1 MQNIIIGKNSS
12 LTKRNIKFLKNF
24 IILSV
29 NELNQKIIES
39 KIDKNKK
46 INLILNNFFPSKF
59 LNDLNHSNYRQLC
72 NLSLEKLIF
81 LLEKLPTN
89 KINKI
94 IYTSSSA
101 VYRLSNNISDEGQD
115 QFNRQLYSSFKL
127 AAEKLI
133 INYANRN
140 NKDYFIMRLFNTYG
154 DKNDEFSFIEK
165 IIKAKKN
172 NDDIT
177 LINKGLSLRD
187 FVHLD
192 DVAKIYNLFLQKNIK
207 KGIYDIGTGRGI
219 LIKDLIQIT
228 KIKSKKIKSLN
239 KIEEI
244 QNSIADT
251 KKLLFQLP
259 NFKFKKLT
267 QYIKKELNLKNN
279 LNLKS
284 VSFLKKNDLDINGVA
299 IYGAGN
305 AGQQM
310 FHELNK
316 NNENV
321 ICFIDDNL
329 HLQNSISNGIPI
341 ISYDDIF
348 KLNIYSKIK
357 RIFLAIPSLDKIS
370 QTKKLIKIKKDFFDV
385 RFLPEKKFLLSDQI
399 NMNDLNIEEINNIL
413 NRKQFKIK
421 KIKKLKNK
429 KVLVTGAAGTIGS
442 EICRQLIQ
450 QKVRKVIAVDKSE
463 IGIYNLQNKNNSK
476 KIHYKLV
483 DINNIKFL
491 EKIIKKEN
499 IDIIFHAAAYKHVNI
514 LEKNIFSAVKNNVI
528 ATYNVCKL
536 SHKYSCNMI
545 FISTD
550 KAANPKSVL
559 GYTKRV
565 AEKICEYFNHLKN
578 RDNFINIVRFGN
590 VFGSSGSAITN
601 FLDQINLDR
610 PIKITHPRAS
620 RYFMTI
626 IEACHLVIQTTEIN
640 SRNRIFVLNMGKPLN
655 ILNLAKS
662 LGMIRTKINPNY
674 TFKYQITGLKPG
686 EKLYETIVDNK
697 EIKTKFNNEIFFVKS
712 KVNKKLNF
720 IKFYQKLTFTLEKQN
735 ERKLLAQ
742 LVKIKN
748 L

>member
-12 LTKRNIKFLKNF
+12 LTKRNVKFLKNF
-24 IILSV
+24 TVLSV
-29 NELNQKIIES
+29 NELNQKNIEM
-39 KIDKNKK
+39 KITQNKR

-59 LNDLNHSNYRQLC
+59 LNDLSHSNYRQFC
-72 NLSLEKLIF
+72 NLSLERLIF
-81 LLEKLPTN
+81 LLERIPTK

-101 VYRLSNNISDEGQD
+101 VHRLSNNISDEKQD
-115 QFNRQLYSSFKL
+115 KFNRQLYSSFKL

-133 INYANRN
+133 INYANSN

-154 DKNDEFSFIEK
+154 DKDDEFSFIEK
-165 IIKAKKN
+165 IIRAKKN
-172 NDDIT
+172 DDHIT
-177 LINKGLSLRD
+177 LINKGISLRD

-192 DVAKIYNLFLQKNIK
+192 DVAKIYNLFLIKKIK
-207 KGIYDIGTGRGI
+207 KGIYDIGTGKGV

-228 KIKSKKIKSLN
+228 KIKSKKIKRVN

-251 KKLLFQLP
+251 KKLLSQLP
-259 NFKFKKLT
+259 NFKFKELT
-267 QYIKKELNLKNN
+267 QYLQKELNLTNNLNFKSLSYLKKNN
-279 LNLKS
+279 L
-284 VSFLKKNDLDINGVA
+284 DIPGVA

-305 AGQQM
+305 AGKQI
-310 FHELNK
+310 FNELSKNK
-316 NNENV
+316 ENI
-321 ICFIDDNL
+321 ICFIDDNSQ
-329 HLQNSISNGIPI
+329 LQNSILNGVPI

-348 KLNIYSKIK
+348 KLNIYTKIK

-399 NMNDLNIEEINNIL
+399 NLNDLNIDEINDIL

-450 QKVRKVIAVDKSE
+450 QKVNKVIAVDKSE

-476 KIHYKLV
+476 KIYYKLI

-491 EKIIKKEN
+491 EKVIKKES

-528 ATYNVCKL
+528 ATYNLCKL
-536 SHKYSCNMI
+536 SHRYSCDMI

-578 RDNFINIVRFGN
+578 KDSFINIVRFGN

-601 FLDQINLDR
+601 FLEQINLDK
-610 PIKITHPRAS
+610 PIKITHPKAS

-626 IEACHLVIQTTEIN
+626 TEACHLVIQTTEIN
-640 SRNRIFVLNMGKPLN
+640 SKNKIFVLNMGKPLN

-662 LGMIRTKINPNY
+662 LGMIRTKINSNY
-674 TFKYQITGLKPG
+674 TFRYQVIGLKSG
-686 EKLYETIVDNK
+686 EKLNETIVDNK
-697 EIKTKFNNEIFFVKS
+697 EIKTKFNNEIFFVRS
-712 KVNKKLNF
+712 KVNKISSF
-720 IKFYQKLTFTLEKQN
+720 VKFYQKLTFIFEKQN
-735 ERKLLAQ
+735 EKELFKQ

>member
-24 IILSV
+24 TVLSV
-29 NELNQKIIES
+29 NELNQKNIET
-39 KIDKNKK
+39 KIAHNKR

-59 LNDLNHSNYRQLC
+59 LNDLSHSNYRQFC
-72 NLSLEKLIF
+72 NLSLERLIF
-81 LLEKLPTN
+81 LLERLPTK

-101 VYRLSNNISDEGQD
+101 VYRLSNNISDEKQD

-133 INYANRN
+133 INYANSN

-154 DKNDEFSFIEK
+154 DKDDEFSFIEK
-165 IIKAKKN
+165 IIRAKKN
-172 NDDIT
+172 NDHIT
-177 LINKGLSLRD
+177 LINKGISLRD

-192 DVAKIYNLFLQKNIK
+192 DVAKIYNLFLNKKIK
-207 KGIYDIGTGRGI
+207 KGIYDIGTGKGV

-228 KIKSKKIKSLN
+228 KIKSKKIKRVN

-251 KKLLFQLP
+251 KKLLSQLP
-259 NFKFKKLT
+259 NFKFKELT
-267 QYIKKELNLKNN
+267 KYLQEELNLTNNLNFKSLSYLEKNN
-279 LNLKS
+279 L
-284 VSFLKKNDLDINGVA
+284 DIPGVA

-305 AGQQM
+305 AGKQI
-310 FHELNK
+310 FNELNK
-316 NNENV
+316 DNENI
-321 ICFIDDNL
+321 ICFIDDNSQ
-329 HLQNSISNGIPI
+329 LQNSILNGVPI

-399 NMNDLNIEEINNIL
+399 NLNDLNIDEINDIL

-450 QKVRKVIAVDKSE
+450 QKVKKVIAVDKSE
-463 IGIYNLQNKNNSK
+463 IGIYNLQNKNNTK
-476 KIHYKLV
+476 KICYKLI

-491 EKIIKKEN
+491 EKLIKKES

-528 ATYNVCKL
+528 ATYNLCKL
-536 SHKYSCNMI
+536 SQKYSCDMI

-565 AEKICEYFNHLKN
+565 AEKICEYFNHSKN
-578 RDNFINIVRFGN
+578 KDSFINIVRFGN

-601 FLDQINLDR
+601 FLEQINLDR
-610 PIKITHPRAS
+610 PIKITHPKAS

-640 SRNRIFVLNMGKPLN
+640 SKNKIFVLNMGKPLN

-674 TFKYQITGLKPG
+674 TFRYQITGLKSG
-686 EKLYETIVDNK
+686 EKLNETIVDDN
-697 EIKTKFNNEIFFVKS
+697 EIKTKFNNEIFFVR
-712 KVNKKLNF
+712 NKINKIF
-720 IKFYQKLTFTLEKQN
+720 DFVKFYQKLIFTFEKQN
-735 ERKLLAQ
+735 EKELLKQ

>member
-24 IILSV
+24 TVLSV
-29 NELNQKIIES
+29 NELSQKNIET
-39 KIDKNKK
+39 KIAHNKR

-59 LNDLNHSNYRQLC
+59 LNDLSHSNYRQFC
-72 NLSLEKLIF
+72 NLSLERLIF
-81 LLEKLPTN
+81 LLERLPIK

-101 VYRLSNNISDEGQD
+101 VYRLSNNISDEKQD
-115 QFNRQLYSSFKL
+115 QFNRQLYSAFKL

-133 INYANRN
+133 INYANNN

-154 DKNDEFSFIEK
+154 DKDDEFSFIEK
-165 IIKAKKN
+165 IIRAKKN
-172 NDDIT
+172 NDHIT
-177 LINKGLSLRD
+177 LINKGISLRD

-192 DVAKIYNLFLQKNIK
+192 DVAKIYNLFLNKKIK
-207 KGIYDIGTGRGI
+207 KGIYDIGTGKGV

-228 KIKSKKIKSLN
+228 EIKSKKIKRVN

-251 KKLLFQLP
+251 KKLLSQLP
-259 NFKFKKLT
+259 NFKFKELT
-267 QYIKKELNLKNN
+267 QYLQEELNLTNNLNFKSLSYLKKNN
-279 LNLKS
+279 L
-284 VSFLKKNDLDINGVA
+284 DIPGVA

-305 AGQQM
+305 AGKQI
-310 FHELNK
+310 FNELNK
-316 NNENV
+316 DNENI
-321 ICFIDDNL
+321 ICFIDDNPQ
-329 HLQNSISNGIPI
+329 LQNSILNGVPI

-348 KLNIYSKIK
+348 KLNIYTKIK
-357 RIFLAIPSLDKIS
+357 RIFLAIPSLNKIS

-399 NMNDLNIEEINNIL
+399 NLNDLNIDEINDIL

-450 QKVRKVIAVDKSE
+450 QKVKKVIAVDKSE
-463 IGIYNLQNKNNSK
+463 IGIYNLQNKNNNK
-476 KIHYKLV
+476 KIFYKLI

-491 EKIIKKEN
+491 EKVIKKES

-528 ATYNVCKL
+528 ATYNLCKL
-536 SHKYSCNMI
+536 SQKYSCDMI

-565 AEKICEYFNHLKN
+565 AEKICEYFNHSKN
-578 RDNFINIVRFGN
+578 KDSFINIVRFGN

-601 FLDQINLDR
+601 FLEQINLDR
-610 PIKITHPRAS
+610 PIKITHPKAS

-626 IEACHLVIQTTEIN
+626 TEACHLVIQTTEIN
-640 SRNRIFVLNMGKPLN
+640 SKNKIFVLNMGKPLN

-674 TFKYQITGLKPG
+674 TFRYQITGLKPG
-686 EKLYETIVDNK
+686 EKLYETIVDDN
-697 EIKTKFNNEIFFVKS
+697 EIKTKFNNEIFFVR
-712 KVNKKLNF
+712 NKINKIF
-720 IKFYQKLTFTLEKQN
+720 DFVKFYQKLIFTFEKQN
-735 ERKLLAQ
+735 EKELLKQ
-742 LVKIKN
+742 LIKIQN

>member
-24 IILSV
+24 TVLSV
-29 NELNQKIIES
+29 NELNQKNIET
-39 KIDKNKK
+39 KIAHNKR

-59 LNDLNHSNYRQLC
+59 LNDLSHSNYRQFC
-72 NLSLEKLIF
+72 NLSLERLIF
-81 LLEKLPTN
+81 LLERLPTK

-101 VYRLSNNISDEGQD
+101 VYRLSNNISDEKQD

-133 INYANRN
+133 INYANSN

-154 DKNDEFSFIEK
+154 DKDDEFSFIEK
-165 IIKAKKN
+165 IIRAKKN
-172 NDDIT
+172 NDHIT
-177 LINKGLSLRD
+177 LINKGISLRD

-192 DVAKIYNLFLQKNIK
+192 DVAKIYNLFLNKKIK
-207 KGIYDIGTGRGI
+207 KGIYDIGTGKGV

-228 KIKSKKIKSLN
+228 KIKSKKIKRVN

-251 KKLLFQLP
+251 KKLLSQLP
-259 NFKFKKLT
+259 NFKFKELT
-267 QYIKKELNLKNN
+267 KYLQEELNLTNNLNFKSLSYLEKNN
-279 LNLKS
+279 L
-284 VSFLKKNDLDINGVA
+284 DIPGVA

-305 AGQQM
+305 AGKQI
-310 FHELNK
+310 FNELSK
-316 NNENV
+316 NNENI
-321 ICFIDDNL
+321 ICFIDDNSQ
-329 HLQNSISNGIPI
+329 LQNSILNGVPI

-399 NMNDLNIEEINNIL
+399 NLNDLNIDEINDIL

-450 QKVRKVIAVDKSE
+450 QKVKKVIAVDKSE
-463 IGIYNLQNKNNSK
+463 IGIYNLQNKNNNK
-476 KIHYKLV
+476 KICYKLI

-491 EKIIKKEN
+491 EKLIKKES

-528 ATYNVCKL
+528 ATYNLCKL
-536 SHKYSCNMI
+536 SQKYSCDMI

-565 AEKICEYFNHLKN
+565 AEKICEYFNHSKN
-578 RDNFINIVRFGN
+578 KDSFINIVRFGN

-601 FLDQINLDR
+601 FLEQINLDR
-610 PIKITHPRAS
+610 PIKITHPKAS

-626 IEACHLVIQTTEIN
+626 TEACHLVIQTTEIN
-640 SRNRIFVLNMGKPLN
+640 SKNKIFVLNMGKPLN

-674 TFKYQITGLKPG
+674 TFRYQITGLKPG
-686 EKLYETIVDNK
+686 EKLYETIVDDN
-697 EIKTKFNNEIFFVKS
+697 EIKTKFNNEIFFVR
-712 KVNKKLNF
+712 NKINKIFNF
-720 IKFYQKLTFTLEKQN
+720 VKFYQKLIFTFEKQN
-735 ERKLLAQ
+735 EKELLKQ